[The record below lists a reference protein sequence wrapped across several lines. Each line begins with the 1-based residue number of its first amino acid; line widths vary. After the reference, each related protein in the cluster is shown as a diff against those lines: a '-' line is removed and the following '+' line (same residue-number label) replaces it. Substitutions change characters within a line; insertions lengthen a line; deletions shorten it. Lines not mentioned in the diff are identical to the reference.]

1 MTKIYPVVYAKC
13 KGSNFSGSA
22 PDIPGCVSA
31 GETLDEMEV
40 MMREALEMHLEL
52 LVKRG
57 AFIPEP
63 SIVNVEIKPEDFED
77 VDYFVV
83 QQIEVN
89 LPICKQTG
97 EAVRAA

>member
-1 MTKIYPVVYAKC
+1 
-13 KGSNFSGSA
+13 
-22 PDIPGCVSA
+22 
-31 GETLDEMEV
+31 
-40 MMREALEMHLEL
+40 MHLEL